1 MLPMLVSS
9 HHRLKL
15 PQLCFVYPR
24 RGDTYIGS
32 HMSWVFDIYFI
43 KHGWE
48 MLSSKPLV
56 NQNG

>member
-1 MLPMLVSS
+1 
-9 HHRLKL
+9 
-15 PQLCFVYPR
+15 
-24 RGDTYIGS
+24 
-32 HMSWVFDIYFI
+32 MSWVFDIYFI